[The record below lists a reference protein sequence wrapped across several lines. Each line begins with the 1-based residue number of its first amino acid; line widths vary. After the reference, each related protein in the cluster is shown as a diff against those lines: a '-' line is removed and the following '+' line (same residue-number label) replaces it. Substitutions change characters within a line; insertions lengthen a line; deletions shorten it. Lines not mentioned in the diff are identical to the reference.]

1 MATSGSLL
9 VHIECGAQRVDE
21 CEEHSGM
28 CWHCGATMSRGLR
41 VSDWQGAT
49 FVGQNRV
56 RYAAGTHIC
65 EACIWVMSKKSPV
78 PGKGAKEGANGAPN
92 WRNFSVLVDGD
103 GLVVA
108 SKGEKPLIRE
118 WLQRSHPRT
127 SPWIAAI
134 ADSGQK
140 HVVPYAPLNF
150 CERGGMVQFEE
161 EVVRLG
167 DFAIVNRAADLL
179 TAGATK
185 DEMLSGDYGNAW
197 ALCREGVR
205 EFEKDFSMLR
215 GGVWF
220 RLALWLA
227 QRDEAAVAARL
238 EAMKNAKRGKQG
250 SPKRSHSARNPGHT
264 SAVPSS
270 GSQPVEALGTTHNAD
285 QERSEAVHDSG
296 RVGLARHEK
305 APDRGSQ
312 LKLF

>member
-1 MATSGSLL
+1 MHTL
-9 VHIECGAQRVDE
+9 CGAPSVDE
-21 CEEHSGM
+21 CKPFEGT
-28 CWHCGATMSRGLR
+28 CWHCGAGMSRGMP

-118 WLQRSHPRT
+118 WLQCPHPRT

-150 CERGGMVQFEE
+150 CERGGIVQFEE

-167 DFAIVNRAADLL
+167 DFAIVTRAADLL

-197 ALCREGVR
+197 TLCREGVR
-205 EFEKDFSMLR
+205 EFEKDFSTLR

-220 RLALWLA
+220 RLAIWLA

-238 EAMKNAKRGKQG
+238 EAMKNAKRGSKG
-250 SPKRSHSARNPGHT
+250 APKGAHSARHPG
-264 SAVPSS
+264 SESPVPSA
-270 GSQPVEALGTTHNAD
+270 GSKPVEALGTARNKD
-285 QERSEAVHDSG
+285 SKRSKAVNDG
-296 RVGLARHEK
+296 RGVDLARDAETT
-305 APDRGSQ
+305 DRGSQ
-312 LKLF
+312 LGLF